1 MFSPAEMK
9 PIQQKG
15 SIKMEKFSY
24 EAPEMTELSAAVA
37 EAAVIPT
44 PVS

>member
-1 MFSPAEMK
+1 
-9 PIQQKG
+9 
-15 SIKMEKFSY
+15 MEKFSY

-37 EAAVIPT
+37 EAAAIIT